1 MPGMCRS
8 KKAEKLF
15 REIMGEPQ
23 NASKKYSDK
32 HKTRVSEKT
41 EPFNTTYDLN
51 NQDRT
56 YENS

>member
-15 REIMGEPQ
+15 REIMGEPA
-23 NASKKYSDK
+23 NASKKYSVK
-32 HKTRVSEKT
+32 RHGASEKT

-51 NQDRT
+51 NKEFD
-56 YENS
+56 ENS

>member
-1 MPGMCRS
+1 MPGMTRN
-8 KKAEKLF
+8 KKADKLF

-23 NASKKYSDK
+23 NASKKFSVK
-32 HKTRVSEKT
+32 RKEKT

-51 NQDRT
+51 NQDRS

>member
-1 MPGMCRS
+1 MPGMCRP
-8 KKAEKLF
+8 KKADKLF
-15 REIMGEPQ
+15 REIMGEAQ
-23 NASKKYSDK
+23 NASKKLSVRPK
-32 HKTRVSEKT
+32 FREKT

>member
-8 KKAEKLF
+8 KKADKLF

-23 NASKKYSDK
+23 NDSKKYSIK
-32 HKTRVSEKT
+32 RTKRIEKT
-41 EPFNTTYDLN
+41 QPFTTTYDLN
-51 NQDRT
+51 NEDRS

>member
-23 NASKKYSDK
+23 NASKKYSVK
-32 HKTRVSEKT
+32 RKTRVSEKT

-56 YENS
+56 

>member
-1 MPGMCRS
+1 MPGMCRP

-23 NASKKYSDK
+23 NASKKYSVK
-32 HKTRVSEKT
+32 RREKV

-51 NQDRT
+51 NQDRS
-56 YENS
+56 YENY